1 MPEFPTI
8 NRFAVTLVPTEAC
21 LDWVRSCPDGDNNTT
36 MDEMRREP
44 TIFLIPDAKV
54 VPEDFIRRHYKAMFE
69 EELNS
74 WYADPALWPKDLSF
88 KSFKKFFAI
97 NISTVVYDLG
107 KGPIEKDED

>member
-1 MPEFPTI
+1 
-8 NRFAVTLVPTEAC
+8 
-21 LDWVRSCPDGDNNTT
+21 
-36 MDEMRREP
+36 
-44 TIFLIPDAKV
+44 
-54 VPEDFIRRHYKAMFE
+54 MFE